1 MKEAETNPIL
11 QGTINKELNKLYS
24 GDFEMVNGEIL
35 HH

>member
-1 MKEAETNPIL
+1 MKEVETKHFQ